1 MTYPVSETYSYTME
15 RKYDA
20 TTGKLISVVHST
32 VTRPKVVLP
41 ISTIMSSYVLPAEY
55 KATVYKSSPSVKG

>member
-15 RKYDA
+15 RKYEE

-32 VTRPKVVLP
+32 VTRTKVVLP
-41 ISTIMSSYVLPAEY
+41 ISMTMSSFVLPAVSKE
-55 KATVYKSSPSVKG
+55 TVYKLSPSVKG

>member
-20 TTGKLISVVHST
+20 TTGKLTSVVHST
-32 VTRPKVVLP
+32 VTRTKVVLP
-41 ISTIMSSYVLPAEY
+41 ISTTLSSFVSPVEY